1 MTSPIQQLARRGG
14 AVPASEWNTGHPL
27 FAKRPI
33 PAHCKEVVAR
43 DLSALPIRSQA
54 ACLAVLER
62 RPRVRS
68 LVVIYDWDKVNPVT
82 VSP

>member
-1 MTSPIQQLARRGG
+1 MTPIQELAKRGG
-14 AVPASEWNTGHPL
+14 AVPASEWNTGHPT

-33 PAHCKEVVAR
+33 PAHCCEVVAK
-43 DLSALPIRSQA
+43 DLSTIPLRSRA
-54 ACLAVLER
+54 ACQAVLDR

-68 LVVIYDWDKVNPVT
+68 LVVIRNWDAVNPTT